1 MADPRFYQRQGPFK
15 LSELAKLSGAEL
27 APEADPDRVVQ
38 DVAALHAADS
48 GDISFFDNRKF
59 RARFQE
65 SAAGACVIAPRDGG
79 DAPSCMHLLHTPNPY
94 RSYGFIARAFYPTPA
109 VVPHQSEFASID
121 AAAKVAADC
130 AVEAGAV
137 IGPGAEI
144 GRRCHIGPNVTIG
157 TGVVLGEDCRVLASA
172 SLSHCLVGDRVT
184 IREGVR
190 IGSEGFGFALDP
202 AGHVTIPQ
210 LGRVIVGDD
219 SDIGANSTID
229 RGAASDT
236 VIGAG
241 CRIDNLVQIGHN
253 VVLGQ
258 RCVIAGQVGISG
270 STEFGDFVIV
280 GGQSGIAGHLS
291 IGAGV
296 QIAGK
301 SGVIKDIPAGDKYGG
316 FPAVPVRDWHRQTLS
331 MSRLAKGKGKS
342 DG

>member
-1 MADPRFYQRQGPFK
+1 MADPRFYPRNGPFK
-15 LSELAKLSGAEL
+15 LSELAKLSGAAL
-27 APEADPDRVVQ
+27 APEADPNKVVQ
-38 DVAALHAADS
+38 DVAALEAAGAD
-48 GDISFFDNRKF
+48 DISFLDNRKF
-59 RARFQE
+59 RTQFRE
-65 SAAGACVIAPRDGG
+65 SAAGACVIAPKDHG
-79 DAPSCMHLLHTPNPY
+79 DAPGRMHLLHSPTPY
-94 RSYGFIARAFYPTPA
+94 RSYGLIARAFYPAPTVAPR
-109 VVPHQSEFASID
+109 QSELASID

-144 GRRCHIGPNVTIG
+144 GRGCHIGPNVTIG
-157 TGVVLGEDCRVLASA
+157 AGVVLGEDCRVLASA
-172 SLSHCLVGDRVT
+172 SLSHCLIGDRVT
-184 IREGVR
+184 LREGAR

-210 LGRVIVGDD
+210 LGRVMIGDD
-219 SDIGANSTID
+219 ADVGANTTID
-229 RGAASDT
+229 RGAGSDT

-241 CRIDNLVQIGHN
+241 CRIDNLVHIGHN

-258 RCVIAGQVGISG
+258 RCAIAALVGISG
-270 STEFGDFVIV
+270 STELGDFVIV
-280 GGQSGIAGHLS
+280 GGQAAFAGHLK

-301 SGVIKDIPAGDKYGG
+301 SGVIKDIPAGAKYGG

-331 MSRLAKGKGKS
+331 LSRLAKGKGKL